1 METNTAE
8 LIKNLRHNRAE
19 NGRVEVK
26 AAAGGFP
33 KSVLE
38 TVSAFANGDGGTILL
53 GLTDPAEG
61 LQPVEGFNAQAVHD
75 ASVEAIRS
83 KITPRPPVDIQIEAA
98 DEQHRIVRIDVLPG
112 DPTQKPYYIE
122 AHGMYNGSYQRVGE
136 ADIRLT
142 KYEIDRLL
150 ENRSQ
155 PRYDEEL
162 VSEASFKDLS
172 PTLVSAYVARLREE
186 QPRVFAA
193 LSDREVLLQARI
205 LRIDSEGREVPTLG
219 ALLAMGSYPQA
230 FFPQLMMSVVVLPGE
245 ELGEVTEDGR
255 RFLDNHSCTGPIPSM
270 LDEAMG
276 VLVRNMRK
284 TSTMEGLNS
293 SGIGR
298 VERYEYPLEAI
309 RELLVNA
316 LMHRDYSPGARG
328 SQVQVEL
335 YTNRLVVRSP
345 GGIYGAVAIR
355 DFGQPGVSSTR
366 NSYLASILTDLP
378 DPGTGRLIAE
388 NRASGIPTVLRAL
401 KEAGLPA
408 PQFADRLLYVQV
420 TLIQPPQGASS
431 TEQKTAPE
439 DKTQQATHSTGKHS
453 ADAVEPA
460 GAGVSDGLRVKAA
473 HQHAIGRW
481 AWLRCLLIRRR
492 GRQIGES
499 FHRGAQGAL
508 NFAHALIEGIILLA
522 QHGTVIHSSSST
534 PARRRS
540 LYITVPSFTRG
551 PQSRS
556 SAISGRSIIVASW
569 PGARST
575 ACPTA
580 MF

>member
-8 LIKNLRHNRAE
+8 LIENLRRSQAE
-19 NGRVEVK
+19 NGQVEVK

-83 KITPRPPVDIQIEAA
+83 KITPRPPVDIHIEAA
-98 DEQHRIVRIDVLPG
+98 EGQHRIVRIDVLPG

-136 ADIRLT
+136 SDIRLT

-162 VSEASFKDLS
+162 ISEASFKDLS

-316 LMHRDYSPGARG
+316 LMHRGYSPGARG

-345 GGIYGAVAIR
+345 GGIYGAVTIR

-401 KEAGLPA
+401 KDAGLPA
-408 PQFADRLLYVQV
+408 PQFADRLFYVQV
-420 TLIQPPQGASS
+420 TLTQPAQGVSS
-431 TEQKTAPE
+431 TEQNTEQKTVPE
-439 DKTQQATHSTGKHS
+439 DKTQPAARPKDKRS
-453 ADAVEPA
+453 ANTVEPA
-460 GAGVSDGLRVKAA
+460 GADASLDGLSERQVGIVRGLRAQGEAVSAA
-473 HQHAIGRW
+473 FIQEHWG
-481 AWLRCLLIRRR
+481 
-492 GRQIGES
+492 
-499 FHRGAQGAL
+499 RGASRTSITNDLRDLMDAK
-508 NFAHALIEGIILLA
+508 LI
-522 QHGTVIHSSSST
+522 V
-534 PARRRS
+534 
-540 LYITVPSFTRG
+540 
-551 PQSRS
+551 
-556 SAISGRSIIVASW
+556 
-569 PGARST
+569 
-575 ACPTA
+575 PTA
-580 MF
+580 PPRSKNRKYRAA

>member
-8 LIKNLRHNRAE
+8 LIENLRRSQAE
-19 NGRVEVK
+19 NGQVEVK

-83 KITPRPPVDIQIEAA
+83 KITPRPPVDIHIEAVDIEAA
-98 DEQHRIVRIDVLPG
+98 EGQHRLVRIDVLPG

-162 VSEASFKDLS
+162 ISEASFKDLS

-345 GGIYGAVAIR
+345 GGIYGAVTIR

-401 KEAGLPA
+401 KDAGLPA

-420 TLIQPPQGASS
+420 TLMQPQGVSS
-431 TEQKTAPE
+431 TEQKTAHE
-439 DKTQQATHSTGKHS
+439 DKTQQATHSKGKRS
-453 ADAVEPA
+453 VDTIEAS
-460 GAGVSDGLRVKAA
+460 GAGSSLDGLSERQAGIVRGLRTQGEAVSAA
-473 HQHAIGRW
+473 FIQEHWG
-481 AWLRCLLIRRR
+481 
-492 GRQIGES
+492 
-499 FHRGAQGAL
+499 RGASRTSITNDL
-508 NFAHALIEGIILLA
+508 
-522 QHGTVIHSSSST
+522 
-534 PARRRS
+534 RS
-540 LYITVPSFTRG
+540 LVD
-551 PQSRS
+551 
-556 SAISGRSIIVASW
+556 AKLIV
-569 PGARST
+569 
-575 ACPTA
+575 PTA
-580 MF
+580 PPRSKNRKYRAA

>member
-8 LIKNLRHNRAE
+8 LIENLRRSQAE

-53 GLTDPAEG
+53 GLTNRLTDPAEG

-142 KYEIDRLL
+142 KYEIDRIL

-345 GGIYGAVAIR
+345 GGIYGAVTIR

-420 TLIQPPQGASS
+420 TLMQPPQGVSFK
-431 TEQKTAPE
+431 EQKTAPE
-439 DKTQQATHSTGKHS
+439 DQPQRVARSKGTHSDGTTTKPSGT
-453 ADAVEPA
+453 DA
-460 GAGVSDGLRVKAA
+460 SLDGLSERQAGIVRGLRAQGEAA
-473 HQHAIGRW
+473 SIAYIQEHWG
-481 AWLRCLLIRRR
+481 
-492 GRQIGES
+492 
-499 FHRGAQGAL
+499 RGASRTSITNDL
-508 NFAHALIEGIILLA
+508 
-522 QHGTVIHSSSST
+522 
-534 PARRRS
+534 RR
-540 LYITVPSFTRG
+540 LVE
-551 PQSRS
+551 
-556 SAISGRSIIVASW
+556 AKLIVATA
-569 PGARST
+569 PPRSKNRKYR
-575 ACPTA
+575 AA
-580 MF
+580 

>member
-8 LIKNLRHNRAE
+8 LIENLRRSQAE
-19 NGRVEVK
+19 NGQVEVK

-83 KITPRPPVDIQIEAA
+83 KITPRPPVDIHIEAVDIEAA
-98 DEQHRIVRIDVLPG
+98 EGQHRIVRIDVLPG

-162 VSEASFKDLS
+162 ISEASFKDLS

-345 GGIYGAVAIR
+345 GGIYGAVTIR

-401 KEAGLPA
+401 KDAGLPA

-420 TLIQPPQGASS
+420 TLTQPPQGVSS

-439 DKTQQATHSTGKHS
+439 DKDKTQQTTHPEGKRS
-453 ADAVEPA
+453 VDTIEAS
-460 GAGVSDGLRVKAA
+460 GAGSSLDGLSERQVGIVRGLRAQGEAVSAA
-473 HQHAIGRW
+473 FIQEHWG
-481 AWLRCLLIRRR
+481 
-492 GRQIGES
+492 
-499 FHRGAQGAL
+499 RGASRTSITNDL
-508 NFAHALIEGIILLA
+508 
-522 QHGTVIHSSSST
+522 
-534 PARRRS
+534 RS
-540 LYITVPSFTRG
+540 LVD
-551 PQSRS
+551 
-556 SAISGRSIIVASW
+556 AKLIV
-569 PGARST
+569 
-575 ACPTA
+575 PTA
-580 MF
+580 PPRSKNRKYHAA

>member
-8 LIKNLRHNRAE
+8 LIENLRRSQAE
-19 NGRVEVK
+19 NGQVEVK

-33 KSVLE
+33 RSVLE

-83 KITPRPPVDIQIEAA
+83 KITPRPPVDIHIEAA
-98 DEQHRIVRIDVLPG
+98 EDQHRIVRIDVLPG
-112 DPTQKPYYIE
+112 DPTLKPYYIE

-162 VSEASFKDLS
+162 ISEASFKDLS

-378 DPGTGRLIAE
+378 DPVTGRLIAE

-401 KEAGLPA
+401 KDAGLPA

-420 TLIQPPQGASS
+420 TLMQPPQGVSS

-439 DKTQQATHSTGKHS
+439 DKTQQATRLAGKHS
-453 ADAVEPA
+453 VDTVEPA
-460 GAGVSDGLRVKAA
+460 GADASLDGLSERQAGIVR
-473 HQHAIGRW
+473 G
-481 AWLRCLLIRRR
+481 LR
-492 GRQIGES
+492 
-499 FHRGAQGAL
+499 AQGEAVSAAFIQEHWGRSASRTSITNDL
-508 NFAHALIEGIILLA
+508 
-522 QHGTVIHSSSST
+522 
-534 PARRRS
+534 RS
-540 LYITVPSFTRG
+540 LVD
-551 PQSRS
+551 
-556 SAISGRSIIVASW
+556 AKLIV
-569 PGARST
+569 
-575 ACPTA
+575 PTA
-580 MF
+580 PPRSKNRKYRAA

>member
-8 LIKNLRHNRAE
+8 LIENLRRSQAE
-19 NGRVEVK
+19 NGQVEVK

-83 KITPRPPVDIQIEAA
+83 KITPRPPVDIHIEAVDIEAA
-98 DEQHRIVRIDVLPG
+98 EGQHRLVRIDVLPG

-162 VSEASFKDLS
+162 ISEASFKDLS

-345 GGIYGAVAIR
+345 GGIYGAVTIR

-401 KEAGLPA
+401 KDAGLPA

-420 TLIQPPQGASS
+420 TLMQPPQGMSS
-431 TEQKTAPE
+431 TEQNTEQKTVPE
-439 DKTQQATHSTGKHS
+439 DKTQPAARPEGKRS
-453 ADAVEPA
+453 ANTVEPA
-460 GAGVSDGLRVKAA
+460 GADASLDDLSERQAGIVRGLR
-473 HQHAIGRW
+473 
-481 AWLRCLLIRRR
+481 
-492 GRQIGES
+492 
-499 FHRGAQGAL
+499 AQGEAVSAAFIQEHWGQGASRTSITNDL
-508 NFAHALIEGIILLA
+508 
-522 QHGTVIHSSSST
+522 
-534 PARRRS
+534 RS
-540 LYITVPSFTRG
+540 LVD
-551 PQSRS
+551 
-556 SAISGRSIIVASW
+556 AKLIV
-569 PGARST
+569 
-575 ACPTA
+575 PTA
-580 MF
+580 PPRSKNRKYRAA